1 MANQLSGLTGPS
13 PRTYR
18 AHDRNGRYAR
28 LRYSNQL
35 PAYLAKHR
43 HEAVLDRVGHL
54 REAPAVWLRA
64 GQRRDEHLAAP
75 LIWFCLRARMG
86 LG

>member
-1 MANQLSGLTGPS
+1 V
-13 PRTYR
+13 
-18 AHDRNGRYAR
+18 RYA
-28 LRYSNQL
+28 NQL
-35 PAYLAKHR
+35 PAYLALIATKLSSTA
-43 HEAVLDRVGHL
+43 AVIYAKLKKYGL
-54 REAPAVWLRA
+54 RE